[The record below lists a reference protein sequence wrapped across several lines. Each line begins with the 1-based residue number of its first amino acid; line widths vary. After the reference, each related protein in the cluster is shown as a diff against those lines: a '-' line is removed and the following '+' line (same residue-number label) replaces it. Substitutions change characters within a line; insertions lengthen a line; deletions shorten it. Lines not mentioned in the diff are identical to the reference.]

1 MTQQDKSKQIKGVD
15 IVIIILVTVL
25 LLFGLVSLINVL
37 SDPFD
42 GSEVGLEGFLS
53 RLNLEYFNRQ
63 LVSILISL
71 AVAVPIAFL
80 DYDKYKP
87 FVKTA
92 YLVAC
97 GLLVLLLVVK
107 VNTRGVFGWYKIG
120 TSRSFQPSEIV
131 KVVLLVTLSKFVS
144 EAYDRRGHFNNIW
157 DVIQA
162 AVIFAVPFILVMRQP
177 DFGTAM
183 VFAVIFI
190 GVVFAARI
198 SWFYIIGGGA
208 ATVASLPLIYR
219 YLLTNDQKARI
230 RVFLDPTLDLEGDG
244 YNVLRSKELV
254 GSGGFLGK
262 GFFSPGTLAQK
273 KYVPERQT
281 DFIFSSIAEGLG
293 FVGAAVLILLFCL
306 LLLRI
311 LMVARRSKD
320 MFGRCLCVGTVAM
333 IGFHVFENIGM
344 NMGLMPVTGI
354 PLPLISYGGSNIMA
368 TLVSIAIVLSVN
380 YRAYHRGQI
389 T

>member
-1 MTQQDKSKQIKGVD
+1 MDV
-15 IVIIILVTVL
+15 VIILLTTAL
-25 LLFGLVSLINVL
+25 LLFGLVTLLNVM

-42 GSEVGLEGFLS
+42 GTEVGLEGFLS
-53 RLNLEYFNRQ
+53 RLNMEYFNRQ

-71 AVAVPIAFL
+71 AVAMPIAFL

-92 YLVAC
+92 YLVIC
-97 GLLVLLLVVK
+97 GLLILLLVVK

-120 TSRSFQPSEIV
+120 TSRAFQPSELG
-131 KVVLLVTLSKFVS
+131 KVVLLVSLSKFVS
-144 EAYDRRGHFNNIW
+144 EAYDRRGHFNNFW
-157 DVIQA
+157 DVLQA
-162 AVIFAVPFILVMRQP
+162 VMIFVIPFGLVMLQP

-183 VFAVIFI
+183 VFAAIFI
-190 GVVFAARI
+190 GVLFAARI
-198 SWFYIIGGGA
+198 SWLYILGGGV
-208 ATVASLPLIYR
+208 ATVISLPLIYR
-219 YLLTNDQKARI
+219 YLLTRDQKARI

-244 YNVLRSKELV
+244 YNVLKSKELV
-254 GSGGFLGK
+254 GSGGLFGK
-262 GFFSPGTLAQK
+262 GYFSPGTLAQK

-293 FVGAAVLILLFCL
+293 FVGATIVILLFFL
-306 LLLRI
+306 LMLRM

-333 IGFHVFENIGM
+333 MGFHVFENIGM

-354 PLPLISYGGSNIMA
+354 PLPLISYGGSN
-368 TLVSIAIVLSVN
+368 
-380 YRAYHRGQI
+380 
-389 T
+389 

>member
-1 MTQQDKSKQIKGVD
+1 MAKAGKTKQTKGVD
-15 IVIIILVTVL
+15 IVTILLVTVL
-25 LLFGLVSLINVL
+25 LLFGLVALLNVM

-42 GSEVGLEGFLS
+42 GTEVGLEGFLS

-71 AVAVPIAFL
+71 VIAVPIAFL

-87 FVKTA
+87 FVKMA
-92 YLVAC
+92 YIVTC
-97 GLLVLLLVVK
+97 GLLVLLLIVK

-120 TSRSFQPSEIV
+120 TSRSFQPSEIG
-131 KVVLLVTLSKFVS
+131 KVVLLVSLSKFVS
-144 EAYDRRGHFNNIW
+144 EAYDRRGHFNNFW
-157 DVIQA
+157 DVLQA
-162 AVIFAVPFILVMRQP
+162 LILFAIPFGLVMMQP

-183 VFAVIFI
+183 VFVAIFI

-198 SWFYIIGGGA
+198 SWLYLIGGGA
-208 ATVASLPLIYR
+208 AAVISLPLIYR
-219 YLLTNDQKARI
+219 YLLTRDQKARI
-230 RVFLDPTLDLEGDG
+230 RVFLDPSLDLEGDG

-254 GSGGFLGK
+254 GSGGMFGK
-262 GFFSPGTLAQK
+262 GFFTPGTLAQK

-281 DFIFSSIAEGLG
+281 DFIFSSIGEGLG
-293 FVGAAVLILLFCL
+293 FVGAVILILLFFL
-306 LLLRI
+306 LLLRFLLI
-311 LMVARRSKD
+311 ARRSKD
-320 MFGRCLCVGTVAM
+320 MFGRCLCVGSVAM

-354 PLPLISYGGSNIMA
+354 PLPLISYGGSNILA
-368 TLVSIAIVLSVN
+368 TLVTVAMVLSVN
-380 YRAYHRGQI
+380 YRAYNRGQI

>member
-1 MTQQDKSKQIKGVD
+1 MAKPGKTKPTKGVD
-15 IVIIILVTVL
+15 IVIIFLVTVL
-25 LLFGLVSLINVL
+25 LLFGLVALLNVL

-42 GSEVGLEGFLS
+42 GTEVGLEGFLS

-80 DYDKYKP
+80 NYDQYKP

-92 YLVAC
+92 YILIC
-97 GLLVLLLVVK
+97 MLLGLLLVVK
-107 VNTRGVFGWYKIG
+107 VNTRGVFGWFKIG
-120 TSRSFQPSEIV
+120 TSRAFQPSELG
-131 KVVLLVTLSKFVS
+131 KVVLLVALSKFVS
-144 EAYDRRGHFNNIW
+144 EAYDRRGHFNNFW
-157 DVIQA
+157 DVLQA
-162 AVIFAVPFILVMRQP
+162 VIIFAVPFTLVMMQP

-183 VFAVIFI
+183 VFSVIFV

-198 SWFYIIGGGA
+198 SWLYILGGGA
-208 ATVASLPLIYR
+208 ATVLSLPLIYR
-219 YLLTNDQKARI
+219 YLLDNDQKARI

-254 GSGGFLGK
+254 GSGGLFGK
-262 GFFSPGTLAQK
+262 GFFSVGTMAQK

-293 FVGAAVLILLFCL
+293 FVGSAILILLFFL

-333 IGFHVFENIGM
+333 MGFHVFENIGM
-344 NMGLMPVTGI
+344 NMGLLPVTGI
-354 PLPLISYGGSNIMA
+354 PLPFISYGGSNMLA
-368 TLVSIAIVLSVN
+368 TLATIGIVLSVN
-380 YRAYHRGQI
+380 YRAYNRGQI

>member
-1 MTQQDKSKQIKGVD
+1 MATPGKSKSTKGVD
-15 IVIIILVTVL
+15 IVIILLVTVL
-25 LLFGLVSLINVL
+25 LLFGLVALLNVL

-42 GSEVGLEGFLS
+42 GTEVGLDGFMS

-71 AVAVPIAFL
+71 GVAVPVAFL
-80 DYDKYKP
+80 NYDQYKP

-92 YLVAC
+92 YIMIC
-97 GLLVLLLVVK
+97 ILLALLLVVK

-120 TSRSFQPSEIV
+120 TSRAFQPSELG
-131 KVVLLVTLSKFVS
+131 KVVLLVSLSKFVS
-144 EAYDRRGHFNNIW
+144 EAYERRGHFNNFW
-157 DVIQA
+157 DVLQA
-162 AVIFAVPFILVMRQP
+162 VLIFAVPFTLVMMQP

-183 VFAVIFI
+183 VFAAIFI

-198 SWFYIIGGGA
+198 SWLYILGGGA
-208 ATVASLPLIYR
+208 ATMLSLPLIYR
-219 YLLTNDQKARI
+219 YLLDNDQKARI

-254 GSGGFLGK
+254 GSGGLFGK
-262 GFFSPGTLAQK
+262 GFFSVGTLAQK

-293 FVGAAVLILLFCL
+293 FVGSAILILLFFL

-333 IGFHVFENIGM
+333 MGFHVFENIGM
-344 NMGLMPVTGI
+344 NMGLLPVTGI
-354 PLPLISYGGSNIMA
+354 PLPFISYGGSNMLA
-368 TLVSIAIVLSVN
+368 TLVTIGIVLSVN
-380 YRAYHRGQI
+380 YRAYNRGQI

>member
-1 MTQQDKSKQIKGVD
+1 MDKPGKTKQTKGVD
-15 IVIIILVTVL
+15 IVIIFLVTVL
-25 LLFGLVSLINVL
+25 LLFGLVSLLNVL

-42 GSEVGLEGFLS
+42 GTEVGLEGFLS

-87 FVKTA
+87 FVKMA
-92 YLVAC
+92 YLVICA
-97 GLLVLLLVVK
+97 LLVLLLVVK

-120 TSRSFQPSEIV
+120 TSRSFQPSELG
-131 KVVLLVTLSKFVS
+131 KVVLLVALSKFVS
-144 EAYDRRGHFNNIW
+144 ECYDRRGHFNNFW
-157 DVIQA
+157 DVLQ
-162 AVIFAVPFILVMRQP
+162 AVIIFA
-177 DFGTAM
+177 TAM
-183 VFAVIFI
+183 VFAAIFI
-190 GVVFAARI
+190 GVAFAARI
-198 SWFYIIGGGA
+198 SWLYILGGGA
-208 ATVASLPLIYR
+208 AAVVSLPIIYKF
-219 YLLTNDQKARI
+219 LLTSDQKARI

-254 GSGGFLGK
+254 GSGGMFGK
-262 GFFSPGTLAQK
+262 GYFSVGTLSQK

-293 FVGAAVLILLFCL
+293 FVGAAILILLFFL
-306 LLLRI
+306 LLLRM

-333 IGFHVFENIGM
+333 MGFHVFENIGM

-368 TLVSIAIVLSVN
+368 TLVTVAMVLSVN
-380 YRAYHRGQI
+380 YRAYNRGQI
-389 T
+389 S

>member
-1 MTQQDKSKQIKGVD
+1 M
-15 IVIIILVTVL
+15 L
-25 LLFGLVSLINVL
+25 LLFGLVTLLNVM

-42 GSEVGLEGFLS
+42 GTEVGLEGFLN
-53 RLNLEYFNRQ
+53 RLNMEYFNRQ

-71 AVAVPIAFL
+71 IIAVPIAFL

-87 FVKTA
+87 FVKVA
-92 YLVAC
+92 YLVICA
-97 GLLVLLLVVK
+97 LLVLLLVVK

-120 TSRSFQPSEIV
+120 TSRSFQPSELG
-131 KVVLLVTLSKFVS
+131 KVVLLVALSKFVS
-144 EAYDRRGHFNNIW
+144 EAYDRRGHFNNFW
-157 DVIQA
+157 DVLQA
-162 AVIFAVPFILVMRQP
+162 FLIFAVPFGLVMMQP

-190 GVVFAARI
+190 AVVFAARI
-198 SWFYIIGGGA
+198 SWLYILGGGA
-208 ATVASLPLIYR
+208 AMVVSLPIIYR
-219 YLLTNDQKARI
+219 KLLTNDQKARI
-230 RVFLDPTLDLEGDG
+230 RVFLDPTLDLEKDG

-254 GSGGFLGK
+254 GSGGMFGK
-262 GFFSPGTLAQK
+262 GYFSVGTLAQK

-293 FVGAAVLILLFCL
+293 FVGAAILILLFFL

-311 LMVARRSKD
+311 LLVARRSKD

-333 IGFHVFENIGM
+333 MGFHVFENIGM

-368 TLVSIAIVLSVN
+368 TLVTIAMVLSVN
-380 YRAYHRGQI
+380 YRTYNRGQI

>member
-1 MTQQDKSKQIKGVD
+1 MTKNDKNKQVKGVD
-15 IVIIILVTVL
+15 VVIILLVTVL
-25 LLFGLVSLINVL
+25 LLFGLVSLLNVM

-42 GSEVGLEGFLS
+42 GTEVGLEGFLS

-97 GLLVLLLVVK
+97 ALLVLLLVVK

-120 TSRSFQPSEIV
+120 TSRSFQPSEIS
-131 KVVLLVTLSKFVS
+131 KVVLLVALSKYVS
-144 EAYDRRGHFNNIW
+144 EAYDRRGHFNNFW
-157 DVIQA
+157 DVLQA
-162 AVIFAVPFILVMRQP
+162 TLLFAVPFVLVMLQP

-183 VFAVIFI
+183 VFAAIFI
-190 GVVFAARI
+190 GILFAARI
-198 SWFYIIGGGA
+198 SWLYILGGGTA
-208 ATVASLPLIYR
+208 AVISLPLIYR
-219 YLLTNDQKARI
+219 YLLSRDQKARI

-244 YNVLRSKELV
+244 YNVLKSKELV
-254 GSGGFLGK
+254 GSGGMLGK
-262 GFFSPGTLAQK
+262 GYFSVGTLAQK

-293 FVGAAVLILLFCL
+293 FVGAAILILLFFL

-311 LMVARRSKD
+311 LLVARRSKD

-333 IGFHVFENIGM
+333 MGFHVFENIGM

-368 TLVSIAIVLSVN
+368 TLITVAIVLSVN
-380 YRAYHRGQI
+380 YRAYNRGQI

>member
-1 MTQQDKSKQIKGVD
+1 M
-15 IVIIILVTVL
+15 
-25 LLFGLVSLINVL
+25 
-37 SDPFD
+37 
-42 GSEVGLEGFLS
+42 GLEGFLS

-71 AVAVPIAFL
+71 VIAVPLAFL

-92 YLVAC
+92 YIVIC
-97 GLLVLLLVVK
+97 ILLVLLLVVK

-120 TSRSFQPSEIV
+120 TSRSFQPSELG
-131 KVVLLVTLSKFVS
+131 KVVLLVALSKFVS
-144 EAYDRRGHFNNIW
+144 EAYDRRGHFNNFW
-157 DVIQA
+157 DVLQA
-162 AVIFAVPFILVMRQP
+162 FLIFAVPFALVMKQP
-177 DFGTAM
+177 DYGTAM

-190 GVVFAARI
+190 GIVFAARI
-198 SWFYIIGGGA
+198 SWLYILGGG
-208 ATVASLPLIYR
+208 VASVISLPLIYR
-219 YLLTNDQKARI
+219 LLLTRDQKARI

-254 GSGGFLGK
+254 GSGGMFGK

-293 FVGAAVLILLFCL
+293 FVGAAILILLFFL

-311 LMVARRSKD
+311 LLVARRSKD

-333 IGFHVFENIGM
+333 MGFHVFENIGM

-368 TLVSIAIVLSVN
+368 TLITVAMVLSVN
-380 YRAYHRGQI
+380 YRAYNRGQI

>member
-1 MTQQDKSKQIKGVD
+1 MAKPGKTKQTKGVD
-15 IVIIILVTVL
+15 IVIILLVAVL
-25 LLFGLVSLINVL
+25 LLFGLVSLLNVL

-42 GSEVGLEGFLS
+42 GTEVGLEGFLS

-71 AVAVPIAFL
+71 VVAVPIAFL

-87 FVKTA
+87 FVKMA
-92 YLVAC
+92 YLVIC
-97 GLLVLLLVVK
+97 VLLALLLVVK
-107 VNTRGVFGWYKIG
+107 VNTRGIFGWYKIG
-120 TSRSFQPSEIV
+120 TSRSFQPSELG
-131 KVVLLVTLSKFVS
+131 KVVLLVALSKFVS
-144 EAYDRRGHFNNIW
+144 ECYDRRGHFNNFW
-157 DVIQA
+157 DVLQ
-162 AVIFAVPFILVMRQP
+162 AVI
-177 DFGTAM
+177 
-183 VFAVIFI
+183 
-190 GVVFAARI
+190 
-198 SWFYIIGGGA
+198 
-208 ATVASLPLIYR
+208 SLPLIYR
-219 YLLTNDQKARI
+219 YLLSKDQKARI

-254 GSGGFLGK
+254 GSGGLFGK
-262 GFFSPGTLAQK
+262 GYFSVGTLSQK

-293 FVGAAVLILLFCL
+293 FVGAAILILLFFL
-306 LLLRI
+306 LLLKI
-311 LMVARRSKD
+311 LLVARRSKD

-333 IGFHVFENIGM
+333 MGFHVFENIGM

-368 TLVSIAIVLSVN
+368 TLVTIAMVLSVN
-380 YRAYHRGQI
+380 YRAYNRGQV

>member
-1 MTQQDKSKQIKGVD
+1 MDV
-15 IVIIILVTVL
+15 VIILLTTAL
-25 LLFGLVSLINVL
+25 LLFGLVTLLNVM

-42 GSEVGLEGFLS
+42 GTEVGLEGFLS
-53 RLNLEYFNRQ
+53 RLNMEYFNRQ

-71 AVAVPIAFL
+71 AVAMPIAFL

-92 YLVAC
+92 YLVIC
-97 GLLVLLLVVK
+97 GLLILLLVVK

-120 TSRSFQPSEIV
+120 TSRAFQPSELG
-131 KVVLLVTLSKFVS
+131 KVVLLVSLSKFVS
-144 EAYDRRGHFNNIW
+144 EAYDRRGHFNNFW
-157 DVIQA
+157 DVLQA
-162 AVIFAVPFILVMRQP
+162 VMIFVIPFGLVMLQP

-183 VFAVIFI
+183 VFAAIFI
-190 GVVFAARI
+190 GVLFAARI
-198 SWFYIIGGGA
+198 SWLYILGGGV
-208 ATVASLPLIYR
+208 ATVISLPLIYR
-219 YLLTNDQKARI
+219 YLLTRDQKARI

-244 YNVLRSKELV
+244 YNVLKSKELV
-254 GSGGFLGK
+254 GSGGLFGK
-262 GFFSPGTLAQK
+262 GYFSPGTLAQK

-293 FVGAAVLILLFCL
+293 FVGATIVILLFFL
-306 LLLRI
+306 LMLRM

-333 IGFHVFENIGM
+333 MGFHVFENIGM

-368 TLVSIAIVLSVN
+368 TLITVAMVLSVN
-380 YRAYHRGQI
+380 YRAYNRGQI
-389 T
+389 Q